1 MGTVVSKGVVMR
13 FGIASSSS
21 AAIIGGTSLVP

>member
-21 AAIIGGTSLVP
+21 AIIGGTSLVP